1 MLDNSKNYVII
12 ILIAIYA
19 KGEKKEWAKRKR
31 SF

>member
-19 KGEKKEWAKRKR
+19 KGVKRKWTERKR
-31 SF
+31 SS